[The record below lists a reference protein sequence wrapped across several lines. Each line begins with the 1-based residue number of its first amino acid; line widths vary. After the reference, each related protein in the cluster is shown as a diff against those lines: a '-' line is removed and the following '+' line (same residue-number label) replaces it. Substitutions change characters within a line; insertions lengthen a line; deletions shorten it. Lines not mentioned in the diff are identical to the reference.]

1 VNDPEFKDRGIK
13 VYFDIFEVIMSGRE
27 KENKNIYDQSG
38 EDAAGSNAS
47 SIIDA
52 LDYTDASGKSEN
64 SILKETAEAVKV
76 PDDVNDTGI
85 DSSME
90 NDIEFETL
98 MEKSDEVALR
108 ASKAAEPA
116 KAVDNASV
124 SAPVH
129 PDRTESAK
137 EDLRLHAQAEKAYE
151 DTDGSDELKTDE
163 PEEDH
168 ADSEQKSP
176 LLSESTEGSN
186 FTTEDT
192 FHDESVI
199 INMNDVNLTYPNGTI
214 ALKHVSMQIRRGEFV
229 FMVGSSGSG
238 KSTLIKTLLGELR
251 PTSGSIIV
259 DKNDLGKITR
269 KQLPYYRRKIGVV
282 FQEFRLL
289 EDRNV
294 FENVELAQRVIGM
307 NKTNRRENV
316 KKVLKLVG
324 LYGKRK
330 SKVTEL
336 SGGEQQRVAIARAM
350 VNKPLVL
357 LADEPTGNLDPNNS
371 WEIMKLLVELNKIG
385 TTVLVVTHND
395 TMVNV
400 MQQRVITLNKGV
412 ITNDEQGGY
421 VQ

>member
-1 VNDPEFKDRGIK
+1 
-13 VYFDIFEVIMSGRE
+13 
-27 KENKNIYDQSG
+27 
-38 EDAAGSNAS
+38 
-47 SIIDA
+47 
-52 LDYTDASGKSEN
+52 
-64 SILKETAEAVKV
+64 
-76 PDDVNDTGI
+76 
-85 DSSME
+85 
-90 NDIEFETL
+90 
-98 MEKSDEVALR
+98 
-108 ASKAAEPA
+108 
-116 KAVDNASV
+116 
-124 SAPVH
+124 
-129 PDRTESAK
+129 
-137 EDLRLHAQAEKAYE
+137 
-151 DTDGSDELKTDE
+151 
-163 PEEDH
+163 
-168 ADSEQKSP
+168 
-176 LLSESTEGSN
+176 
-186 FTTEDT
+186 
-192 FHDESVI
+192 
-199 INMNDVNLTYPNGTI
+199 MNDVNLTYPNGTI